1 MGSRRASAPA
11 VLRMYDRRPVAHPGP
26 DCRWLAISRHAP
38 ISPQSPCFFFFIYG
52 PQSVENDDR
61 SEPMKVDSVAL
72 PTVPNTQTAEL
83 PIIKADDI
91 KTILYLGIRGEIKL
105 STGREH
111 TVDTY
116 A

>member
-1 MGSRRASAPA
+1 MSRSAEARDGVRAER
-11 VLRMYDRRPVAHPGP
+11 VLPYGRQADRNAS
-26 DCRWLAISRHAP
+26 I
-38 ISPQSPCFFFFIYG
+38 FFFIYG
-52 PQSVENDDR
+52 PPSVENDDR

-72 PTVPNTQTAEL
+72 PTVPITQVAEL

-105 STGREH
+105 DTGRKH

>member
-1 MGSRRASAPA
+1 
-11 VLRMYDRRPVAHPGP
+11 
-26 DCRWLAISRHAP
+26 
-38 ISPQSPCFFFFIYG
+38 
-52 PQSVENDDR
+52 
-61 SEPMKVDSVAL
+61 MKVDSVAL
-72 PTVPNTQTAEL
+72 PTVPITQTAEL

-91 KTILYLGIRGEIKL
+91 KTILYLGIRGEIKP

>member
-1 MGSRRASAPA
+1 LGPPERR
-11 VLRMYDRRPVAHPGP
+11 
-26 DCRWLAISRHAP
+26 I
-38 ISPQSPCFFFFIYG
+38 FFFIYD

-61 SEPMKVDSVAL
+61 SELMKVDSIAL
-72 PTVPNTQTAEL
+72 PTVPITQTAEL

-105 STGREH
+105 ETGKKH